1 MVRARKSRQA
11 AKKKTA
17 EVEAAFQLDE
27 ISGSDVSIHSSEED
41 SYVSDDYEDDDDID
55 VDDDDDDVEM
65 VRIILL
71 YYRDKIFWNHQF
83 LILLLLLKDQDEVD
97 HAKTIRN
104 AKKAKK
110 DIRGVKKGVAKKGKV
125 AKKKPA
131 EAKKKSLRSKKVNN
145 RNTEESSSNDIKT
158 KTARALEDPSSS
170 NVLNMQSSQLKEDQV
185 RCHNLFAAC
194 SYVKKF
200 FISCLVVIYKIMD

>member
-55 VDDDDDDVEM
+55 VDDDDDDDDVEM

-71 YYRDKIFWNHQF
+71 YYGIIGIKF
-83 LILLLLLKDQDEVD
+83 LKSSISHLTTSFKGSG
-97 HAKTIRN
+97 
-104 AKKAKK
+104 
-110 DIRGVKKGVAKKGKV
+110 RGRSCKNDSKCQK
-125 AKKKPA
+125 
-131 EAKKKSLRSKKVNN
+131 SKK
-145 RNTEESSSNDIKT
+145 RHQGGQERRREERQSHQEKT
-158 KTARALEDPSSS
+158 GGSK
-170 NVLNMQSSQLKEDQV
+170 KE
-185 RCHNLFAAC
+185 
-194 SYVKKF
+194 KF
-200 FISCLVVIYKIMD
+200 TLQEGQQQEY